1 MNSETMMYMP
11 VYDSFGNLC
20 TQVYEKNNEYI
31 STLPPTKLLDF
42 NLRYFGSSL
51 RGAFDGSKMI
61 LGKLNKILSSCM
73 SVVIFYGFLVGL
85 LYTLTV
91 SGSLFII

>member
-1 MNSETMMYMP
+1 MHKKDIMNSETMMYMP

-61 LGKLNKILSSCM
+61 LGKLNKNPI
-73 SVVIFYGFLVGL
+73 VVHERCKIFV
-85 LYTLTV
+85 V
-91 SGSLFII
+91 P